1 MVIYTVKRG
10 DSLYNIARR
19 FGKDVGALARD
30 NGLARPEALSVGET
44 LVISEPKSVY
54 TVKEGDTLYA
64 IAQRFGVSV
73 GDLFRSNPSLG
84 GKHEIRAGDVLT
96 VVPEPPQSEREIAVN
111 TYVYPSVD
119 RDVLRRTLPYLTYLT
134 VLGGGVEGDG
144 TLIEPQGD
152 EEIVE
157 LARAYGVAP
166 ILQVAG
172 TDENGRISG
181 ALAERVLTDERSA
194 STLMAEIENALSQ
207 KRYRGVQ
214 MDFQGLSDIAAE
226 AYPTW
231 IASLRE
237 RVAPMGRSAFVSVT
251 PRGEDAARDW
261 YGGTQQPAPLLE
273 ASDAAELSAYG
284 WGYAYGDPMAI
295 SPMPQVGQAIEGIV
309 GEGEPSRVMLGM
321 SQYGYDWTLP
331 FAPETDRARSLDY
344 SEATATARE
353 HRAAIGYDETVEAPF
368 ARWFDREGGRT
379 REHVMW
385 FEDARS
391 IAARLSL
398 VEKYGL
404 GGISVW
410 NGMRYFPQ
418 LWQILT
424 ATYPIR
430 KIWE

>member
-10 DSLYNIARR
+10 DSLYHIARR
-19 FGKDVGALARD
+19 FGKDVDALARD

-44 LVISEPKSVY
+44 LVIREPKSVY
-54 TVKEGDTLYA
+54 TVKKGDTLYA

-73 GDLFRSNPSLG
+73 GDLFRSNPFLG
-84 GKHEIRAGDVLT
+84 GKHEIREGDALT
-96 VVPEPPQSEREIAVN
+96 VVPEPPRSTREIAVN

-134 VLGGGVEGDG
+134 VLGGGVESDG

-166 ILQVAG
+166 ILQIAG
-172 TDENGRISG
+172 ADETGGISG
-181 ALAERVLTDERSA
+181 ALAEHVLTDERAA
-194 STLMAEIENALSQ
+194 STLLAEIENALSQ

-214 MDFQGLSDIAAE
+214 MDFQGLSERAAE
-226 AYPTW
+226 AYPVW

-237 RVAPMGRSAFVSVT
+237 RLSPMGRSVFASIA
-251 PRGEDAARDW
+251 PSGEGDTRDW
-261 YGGTQQPAPLLE
+261 YGGIQQPAELLE
-273 ASDAAELSAYG
+273 TSDAVDLAAYG
-284 WGYAYGDPMAI
+284 WGYAYGEPMAV
-295 SPMPQVGQAIEGIV
+295 SPMPEVRQAVEALL
-309 GEGEPSRVMLGM
+309 GEGDPSRILLGL
-321 SQYGYDWTLP
+321 SQYGYDWPLP
-331 FAPETDRARSLDY
+331 FAPKTDRARSLDTR
-344 SEATATARE
+344 EATAAARE

-368 ARWFDREGGRT
+368 ARWFAREGGRT

-385 FEDARS
+385 FENARS
-391 IAARLSL
+391 IAARLGL
-398 VEKYGL
+398 VEEYGL

-418 LWQILT
+418 LWQILA